1 MNKISDPVVIR
12 KTGQLE
18 SYACVVT
25 EAELDVH

>member
-1 MNKISDPVVIR
+1 MNTMSDPLVTR

-18 SYACVVT
+18 SYVFVVT